1 MSVLAAN
8 RLLLLAASAL
18 IPAILVLP
26 AEAQQ
31 QRPRPGAP
39 AARPPAVPAP
49 VVARGDVI
57 RAVDVEGNQRIEADT
72 IRSYMLIQPGDAF
85 EADRMDR
92 SLRTLFATGLFRDV
106 RITRAGDRLRVQVEE
121 NPIVN
126 RVAFEGNSRASDD
139 VLRNEVTLRPRAVFT
154 PQQAQ
159 ADRQRILDLYARRG
173 RFGARVEPKVIQLDQ
188 NRVDVVFEITE
199 GPAALVSR
207 VNFVGNAAFSDRRLR
222 DVIAT
227 REEAWYRILSTSDI
241 YDPERLAF
249 DRELLR
255 RYYLRQGYADV
266 QITNATAELA
276 PDQSG
281 FFVTFTIEEGPRYR
295 LGTVAITSTLRGV
308 DTERL
313 QRVLPIS
320 EGEWFDGEQIEK
332 SVEALNDAVGLAG
345 VPFVDVRPRINR
357 DREART
363 VNVTFEI
370 VQGERAF
377 VERIEIGGNS
387 RTADRVIRREFRL
400 AEGDPFNA
408 AQIRRSRQRLRDL
421 GYFSNVDIQA
431 VPGSRPDRVQL
442 NTTVTERPTGEI
454 SLGGGFSTDAGLL
467 LDFGI
472 RERNFIGTGV
482 DARLQ
487 ALLAQRR
494 SQFDFS
500 VTDPAFLDRNLSA
513 GIDLFYLQRDL
524 QDIASYNERRYGTVL
539 RAGYEFNERMRQSWA
554 YSLVQRNVYNVQ
566 PDASRFIREQRG
578 ETLLSQLGTTLA
590 YDVRDSRIEPRS
602 GYIVRLGAD
611 VAGLGG
617 DVNYFRFRGDTA
629 VYFPL
634 ERMLGDADYV
644 LVFQASGGI
653 LRPWGGQEERIVD
666 RFFLGGD
673 NLRGFRLAGVGPRD
687 LGSPTTDP
695 LGGRVMWTQTTEL
708 RFPLPLPREIGM
720 LGRAFVDVGSLFDT
734 PVEGAGVVDES
745 SPRVGAGVGIS
756 WRTPV
761 GLINIDVGQAVV
773 KKSYD
778 QTQLIRFGFGTRF

>member
-1 MSVLAAN
+1 LAAN

-31 QRPRPGAP
+31 RPRAAAP
-39 AARPPAVPAP
+39 APAVP
-49 VVARGDVI
+49 RGEVI

-72 IRSYMLIQPGDAF
+72 IRSYMLIQPGDPF
-85 EADRMDR
+85 ENDRLDR

-106 RITRAGDRLRVQVEE
+106 RITRQGDRLRVTVAE

-139 VLRNEVTLRPRAVFT
+139 VLRAEVTLRPRAVFT

-173 RFGARVEPKVIQLDQ
+173 RFGARVEPKVIELDQ
-188 NRVDVVFEITE
+188 NRVDVVFEIVE

-207 VNFVGNAAFSDRRLR
+207 INFVGNTAFSDGRLR

-227 REEAWYRILSTSDI
+227 REQAWYRLLTTSDV

-266 QITNATAELA
+266 QVVNATAELA

-281 FFVTFTIEEGPRYR
+281 FFVTYTIEEGPRYR
-295 LGTVAITSTLRGV
+295 IGRLDVTSTLRGV

-313 QRVLPIS
+313 IRRLPIS
-320 EGEWFDGEQIEK
+320 EGEWYDGEQ
-332 SVEALNDAVGLAG
+332 VERAVELLNDEVGLAG
-345 VPFVDVRPRINR
+345 VPFVDVRPRVSRN
-357 DREART
+357 REART
-363 VNVTFEI
+363 VDVTFE
-370 VQGERAF
+370 VNQGERAF

-431 VPGSRPDRVQL
+431 VPGSRPDRINL
-442 NTTVTERPTGEI
+442 NTTVTERPTGEV
-454 SLGGGFSTDAGLL
+454 SLGGGFSTDAGFL

-472 RERNFIGTGV
+472 RERNFIGSGV

-494 SQFDFS
+494 SQLDFS
-500 VTDPAFLDRNLSA
+500 VTDPAFLDRNLAA
-513 GIDLFYLQRDL
+513 GIDLFYLNRNL
-524 QDIASYNERRYGTVL
+524 QDIASYSERRYGTVL
-539 RAGYEFNERMRQSWA
+539 RMGYEFNERMRQSWA
-554 YSLVQRNVYNVQ
+554 YSLVRRNVFNVQ
-566 PDASRFIREQRG
+566 QDASRFIREQTG

-602 GYIVRLGAD
+602 GYIIRLGGD

-617 DVNYFRFRGDTA
+617 DVNYVRLRADTA
-629 VYFPL
+629 LYLPL
-634 ERMLGDADYV
+634 ERVFGDPDYV
-644 LVFQASGGI
+644 LVLLAGGGV
-653 LRPWGGQEERIVD
+653 LRPWGGSEERIVD

-673 NLRGFRLAGVGPRD
+673 NLRGFRSAGVGPRD
-687 LGSPTTDP
+687 IASTSRDP
-695 LGGRVMWTQTTEL
+695 LGGRVLWTQTTEL
-708 RFPLPLPREIGM
+708 RFPLPLPSEIGM
-720 LGRAFVDVGSLFDT
+720 IGRAFVDVGSLSDT
-734 PVEGAGVVDES
+734 PVRGAGVVDEAA
-745 SPRVGAGVGIS
+745 PRVGAGVGIS

-761 GLINIDVGQAVV
+761 GLINIDFGQAVV
-773 KKSYD
+773 KRSYD
-778 QTQLIRFGFGTRF
+778 QTQQIRFGFGTRF

>member
-31 QRPRPGAP
+31 QRPRAAAP
-39 AARPPAVPAP
+39 AARPPAAAP

-72 IRSYMLIQPGDAF
+72 IRSYMLIQPGDVF

-106 RITRAGDRLRVQVEE
+106 RITRNGDRLRVQVEE

-139 VLRNEVTLRPRAVFT
+139 VLRAEVTLRPRAVFT

-173 RFGARVEPKVIQLDQ
+173 RFGARVEPKIIQLDQ

-255 RYYLRQGYADV
+255 RFYLRQGYADV

-295 LGTVAITSTLRGV
+295 LGTIEITSTLRGV

-313 QRVLPIS
+313 RRVLPIS
-320 EGEWFDGEQIEK
+320 EGEWFDGEQVEK

-363 VNVTFEI
+363 VGVTFEI
-370 VQGERAF
+370 AQGERAF
-377 VERIEIGGNS
+377 VERIDIGGNS

-431 VPGSRPDRVQL
+431 VPGTRPDRVQL
-442 NTTVTERPTGEI
+442 NTTVTERPTGEV

-482 DARLQ
+482 DARLA

-500 VTDPAFLDRNLSA
+500 ITDPAFLDRNLSA

-524 QDIASYNERRYGTVL
+524 QEIASYNERRYGTVL

-566 PDASRFIREQRG
+566 SNASRFIREQRG

-617 DVNYFRFRGDTA
+617 DVNYVRLRGDTA
-629 VYFPL
+629 LYFPL
-634 ERMLGDADYV
+634 ERLLGDADYV
-644 LVFQASGGI
+644 LVFQATGGI

-687 LGSPTTDP
+687 LGSPTNDP

-720 LGRAFVDVGSLFDT
+720 LGRAFVDVGSLSDT
-734 PVEGAGVVDES
+734 PVKGVGVVDEA